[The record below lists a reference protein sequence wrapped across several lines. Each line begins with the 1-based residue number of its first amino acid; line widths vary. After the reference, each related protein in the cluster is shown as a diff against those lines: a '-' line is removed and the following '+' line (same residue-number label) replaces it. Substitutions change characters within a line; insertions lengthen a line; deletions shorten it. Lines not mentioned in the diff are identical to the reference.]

1 MAQRM
6 IVELTDDLDGG
17 QADETVNFA
26 LDGQQYEIDP
36 TWVIVLNA
44 AEPYVRQLFS
54 LAHEFK
60 HIVDH
65 RFVDVIYPDLPRLS
79 SQQRAEI
86 VCDYFAGCLLVPK
99 KWLRTAWTSGM
110 QTEPELAKLFNVSP
124 EATRTRLSQTGLIPR
139 TSRCQGLPGRYHR
152 FPATPLLSEATA

>member
-1 MAQRM
+1 M